1 MHSLTQLLL
10 VAAFAAT
17 AHAGDRPAKPNLLF
31 MVADDMRPELGAY
44 GQSYMETPNID
55 AFAKTGTVFTRS
67 YCQMAICS

>member
-1 MHSLTQLLL
+1 MRSVTSLL
-10 VAAFAAT
+10 AAAAWL
-17 AHAGDRPAKPNLLF
+17 AMVRAGDRPAKPNLLF

-44 GQSYMETPNID
+44 GQAYMHTPNID